1 MSGLNSTFLSKTFAA
16 KVVGEAH
23 KRRIELESKTWW
35 QHELNKYPS
44 GSKITVIL
52 TNQKPKRTENQNRY
66 YWMYLGMIA
75 DETGEDIDDLHTL
88 FKGMFLTKEVVE
100 IMGHK
105 IRRARST
112 TELSTIQFSGYI
124 ERIEELTGIL
134 APPAKNFDLKSSKN
148 VQYPDSS
155 GSPKF

>member
-1 MSGLNSTFLSKTFAA
+1 MAGLNNTFNSRTFAA

-66 YWMYLGMIA
+66 YFGVYLPLIA
-75 DETGEDIDDLHTL
+75 EETGEQNIDRLHEL
-88 FKGMFLTKEVVE
+88 FKSMFLTKEIVKVLGKDVR
-100 IMGHK
+100 MK
-105 IRRARST
+105 RST
-112 TELSTIQFSGYI
+112 TDLTVSEFIEYIMAIENETQIKAPPTENFS
-124 ERIEELTGIL
+124 L
-134 APPAKNFDLKSSKN
+134 APLR
-148 VQYPDSS
+148 
-155 GSPKF
+155 